1 MLERTRPTTRGT
13 GASNAPQEEAKMNK
27 CNEKCEVY
35 SRVTGYFRPV
45 ANWNKGKKEEFAD
58 RKMFKVQGFNG
69 SKVQETRTVEL
80 GPITASPAKPAVFAV
95 MLLAC
100 VLFAGCSTARKLAE
114 GVSEKAISGSGTVAI
129 QRVGIDDETKT
140 PVLKSTV
147 ITGDYASARN
157 GDYAFQYRRRK
168 SPSIFN
174 KDAVTE
180 EVTINY
186 IGTKEQALAALE
198 IARKDVEAAA
208 PAEK

>member
-1 MLERTRPTTRGT
+1 MKT
-13 GASNAPQEEAKMNK
+13 

-45 ANWNKGKKEEFAD
+45 SNWNKGKKEEFKE
-58 RKMFKVQGFNG
+58 RKTFEVQGFKG
-69 SKVQETRTVEL
+69 SRVQRSRTVVAD
-80 GPITASPAKPAVFAV
+80 PRSACPAKRAVLAAA
-95 MLLAC
+95 LLAC
-100 VLFAGCSTARKLAE
+100 VLFYGCSTANKLAE
-114 GVSEKAISGSGTVAI
+114 GVSEKSLSGSGTVAI

-157 GDYAFQYRRRK
+157 GDYALQYRRRK

-180 EVTINY
+180 EVTINC

-198 IARKDVEAAA
+198 LARKDVEAAT

>member
-1 MLERTRPTTRGT
+1 M
-13 GASNAPQEEAKMNK
+13 AK

-45 ANWNKGKKEEFAD
+45 ANWNKGKRQAFND
-58 RKMFKVQGFNG
+58 RKTYKVVG
-69 SKVQETRTVEL
+69 VL
-80 GPITASPAKPAVFAV
+80 AA
-95 MLLAC
+95 LAC
-100 VLFAGCSTARKLAE
+100 LFLAGCSTANTLAQ
-114 GVSEKAISGSGTVAI
+114 GISEKSISGSGTVAI

-147 ITGDYASARN
+147 ITGDYASAKN
-157 GDYAFQYRRRK
+157 GDYALQYRRRK

-198 IARKDVEAAA
+198 IARKDVENADGEAKAPEAASL
-208 PAEK
+208 E